1 MTPEFWQAVK
11 EFGIPAVYLALTIF
25 AFSKLW
31 KHHLKVTETFIA
43 DKVQIQSRADE
54 DKKELEKC
62 TKEDKEKL
70 ENEVRELYKELVNI
84 TLSKAFSFNKE
95 KNLYIFIKTYNLTDN
110 KYEMPWQFRDTGFS
124 ITSGI
129 RMTF

>member
-1 MTPEFWQAVK
+1 MAPEFWQAVK

-31 KHHLKVTETFIA
+31 KHHLKVTDNLIA
-43 DKVQIQSRADE
+43 EKLAIQSRADD

-84 TLSKAFSFNKE
+84 TSESQRILGEVIPLLKRRNHDE
-95 KNLYIFIKTYNLTDN
+95 
-110 KYEMPWQFRDTGFS
+110 P
-124 ITSGI
+124 
-129 RMTF
+129 

>member
-31 KHHLKVTETFIA
+31 KHHLKVTEALIK
-43 DKVQIQSRADE
+43 DKVDIQSRADD
-54 DKKELEKC
+54 DKRELEKC

-70 ENEVRELYKELVNI
+70 ENEVRELYKELV
-84 TLSKAFSFNKE
+84 T
-95 KNLYIFIKTYNLTDN
+95 
-110 KYEMPWQFRDTGFS
+110 
-124 ITSGI
+124 ITSESQKILGEVI
-129 RMTF
+129 PLLKRRNHDEP